1 MDKSSENG
9 QADNQPLDEETYL
22 VARQGYDQAELEV
35 SGRYDKWILTLSG
48 GALAISI
55 TFIEKIA
62 KNPSIETLVWLKLSW
77 FCFVL
82 SLLISLLSLLTSQ
95 SAIRENRKELDSSYR
110 EGRSPRIKF
119 RRLHTCITNAC
130 NWGSLST
137 FIFGVIFLC
146 VFSFANID
154 NTIEKG
160 RFNNGRET
168 EKTFDGG
175 NKSNRRLRP
184 IDTTEREK
192 KRRSPTATA
201 TSSQE

>member
-1 MDKSSENG
+1 MKKCKKDEQSE
-9 QADNQPLDEETYL
+9 NQPLGEETYL
-22 VARQGYDQAELEV
+22 AARQGYDQAELEV

-48 GALAISI
+48 GALAVSI

-62 KNPSIETLVWLKLSW
+62 KNPSIETLIWLKISW

-119 RRLHTCITNAC
+119 RRLHSYITNAC

-146 VFSFANID
+146 VFSFVNID
-154 NTIEKG
+154 NTIGKG
-160 RFNNGRET
+160 RLNNEQANKET
-168 EKTFDGG
+168 LERGE
-175 NKSNRRLRP
+175 NSNRRLRP
-184 IDTTEREK
+184 SDTTERGK
-192 KRRSPTATA
+192 KGRSTTTPSTAA
-201 TSSQE
+201 KK